1 MSKANA
7 NSGDYFVVEFPLK
20 VNRRD
25 KARLEQ
31 RYKVACQYYN
41 GLVDITQKKYNQMIN
56 GKNYKSLS
64 SELDSKLK
72 DKKLIASRMKGL
84 SESSL
89 TYKNLN
95 KSLKVVE
102 KDIKAINSK
111 LSDIRK
117 YFGFTEDG
125 FRVLVTEESLKFFT
139 KNLDTRT
146 ARFLAENLFKSY
158 ETYMFQGGK
167 KIHKKKLNELN
178 TIGNRDV
185 KQSLRVKGECNS
197 KSDYNVYVVWG
208 SGRKDSVKPLKLP
221 IIIEKNNDYEFN
233 SLFVNKNGVYEL
245 NTIKVVSLVRKFI
258 RGKYKYYVQIT
269 FQGKSPKKLIKKSS
283 KNIKNVNSQVGID
296 IGVSTVAV
304 VGDNNISYEK
314 LAIDGQEQIVN
325 EIKVLSQKMDRSRR
339 MLNPQN
345 YNVDGTIKEIV
356 GEKRKWNYSK
366 NYIRYRKKFNNLNR
380 KLSEKRKQYFLTLLK
395 SYLNYGDIF
404 IVEDMN
410 FKALHKRSNKGK
422 KRFGRSINYNAPGL
436 FIRLLKQEASYFG
449 KTVIEVSPKKYKASQ
464 HNWTNGSYE
473 KHSLS
478 DRTLELEPGL
488 FVNRDCSAAFN
499 LQNVDLVTESY
510 DYSLFN
516 LKKSNFMKLHDDLF
530 VLLKEN
536 KDNGIVY
543 PSCMGIK

>member
-56 GKNYKSLS
+56 DKNYKSLS

-72 DKKLIASRMKGL
+72 DKKLIASKMKGL
-84 SESSL
+84 SESSF
-89 TYKNLN
+89 TYKNLS

-102 KDIKAINSK
+102 KEIKGINSK
-111 LSDIRK
+111 LSKIRK
-117 YFGFTEDG
+117 DFGFTENG
-125 FRVLVTEESLKFFT
+125 FRALVTEESLKFFT

-158 ETYMFQGGK
+158 ETYMFHGGK

-197 KSDYNVYVVWG
+197 KSDYNAYVVWG
-208 SGRKDSVKPLKLP
+208 SGMKGSVKPLKLP

-233 SLFVNKNGVYEL
+233 SLFVKKNGVYEL

-269 FQGKSPKKLIKKSS
+269 FQGKSPKRLIKKSS
-283 KNIKNVNSQVGID
+283 KNVKNVNGQVGID

-345 YNVDGTIKEIV
+345 YNADGTIKEIV
-356 GEKRKWNYSK
+356 GENRKWNYSK
-366 NYIRYRKKFNNLNR
+366 NY
-380 KLSEKRKQYFLTLLK
+380 T
-395 SYLNYGDIF
+395 
-404 IVEDMN
+404 
-410 FKALHKRSNKGK
+410 RS
-422 KRFGRSINYNAPGL
+422 
-436 FIRLLKQEASYFG
+436 
-449 KTVIEVSPKKYKASQ
+449 
-464 HNWTNGSYE
+464 
-473 KHSLS
+473 
-478 DRTLELEPGL
+478 
-488 FVNRDCSAAFN
+488 
-499 LQNVDLVTESY
+499 
-510 DYSLFN
+510 
-516 LKKSNFMKLHDDLF
+516 
-530 VLLKEN
+530 
-536 KDNGIVY
+536 
-543 PSCMGIK
+543 